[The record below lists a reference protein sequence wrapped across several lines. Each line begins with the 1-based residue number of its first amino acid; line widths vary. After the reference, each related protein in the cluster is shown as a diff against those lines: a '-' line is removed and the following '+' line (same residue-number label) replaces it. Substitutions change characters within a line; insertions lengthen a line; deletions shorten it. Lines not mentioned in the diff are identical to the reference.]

1 MIYKKNNAFT
11 LTELLIAL
19 GIIGAIAA
27 LSIPSLIST
36 VHNKVLTTQIKSD
49 VASVQQLINDQMITK
64 KTKNL
69 SDTGF
74 SSSTEFY
81 KLIDKAQDCSDNVK
95 CWGTSYRV
103 IGGANSEA
111 TIPTDGIKLKN
122 GGAMSYSLVAAAKD
136 DKKDGDAADS
146 AADDDADDDADA
158 SFAQIYVDVNG
169 PDQPN
174 IIGRDLYAFYITK
187 KGQIKGAD
195 SASAATCDTPLECF
209 QALMNNGWVMPK
221 DSEYYAK

>member
-103 IGGANSEA
+103 IGGESSDA

-146 AADDDADDDADA
+146 AADDDADA

-187 KGQIKGAD
+187 KGQIKGDDTAGQ
-195 SASAATCDTPLECF
+195 STCGTPLGCF
-209 QALMNNGWVMPK
+209 QALLDNGWVMPK
-221 DSEYYAK
+221 DADYYVK

>member
-36 VHNKVLTTQIKSD
+36 VHNKVLATQIKSD

-103 IGGANSEA
+103 IGGASSES

-146 AADDDADDDADA
+146 AADDDADA

-187 KGQIKGAD
+187 KGQIKGVD

>member
-1 MIYKKNNAFT
+1 MIYKNNNAFT

-36 VHNKVLTTQIKSD
+36 VHNKVLATQIKSD
-49 VASVQQLINDQMITK
+49 VASIQQLINDQMVTK

-74 SSSTEFY
+74 SSSTDFY
-81 KLIDKAQDCSDNVK
+81 KLIDKAQDCSETVK

-103 IGGANSEA
+103 IGGASSES

-122 GGAMSYSLVAAAKD
+122 GGAMSYSLVTATKDTKKD
-136 DKKDGDAADS
+136 DS
-146 AADDDADDDADA
+146 ADDDSA

-195 SASAATCDTPLECF
+195 SVGQSTCDTPLECF
-209 QALMNNGWVMPK
+209 QALMDNGWVMPK
-221 DSEYYAK
+221 DADYYVK

>member
-103 IGGANSEA
+103 IGGGSSDA

-146 AADDDADDDADA
+146 ADDDADA

-187 KGQIKGAD
+187 KGQIKGVD
-195 SASAATCDTPLECF
+195 SASTATCDTPLECF
-209 QALMNNGWVMPK
+209 QALMDNGWIMPK
-221 DSEYYAK
+221 DSEYYTK

>member
-103 IGGANSEA
+103 IGGASSEA

-146 AADDDADDDADA
+146 AADDDADA

-187 KGQIKGAD
+187 KGQIKGDDTAGQ
-195 SASAATCDTPLECF
+195 STCGTPLGCF
-209 QALMNNGWVMPK
+209 QALLDNGWVMPK

>member
-103 IGGANSEA
+103 IGGASSEA

-146 AADDDADDDADA
+146 AADDDADA

-187 KGQIKGAD
+187 KGQIKGDDTAGQ
-195 SASAATCDTPLECF
+195 STCGTPLGCF
-209 QALMNNGWVMPK
+209 QALLDNGWVMPK
-221 DSEYYAK
+221 DADYYVK